1 MKFTKNG
8 VPFLL
13 ILVLVLILA
22 ACGNESSSEAEGSGE
37 DEKSNE
43 MRTFTLPDGQEF
55 EIPSEPERIVA
66 TDYVGYFLAMGITPV
81 GAPDQFVLDN
91 PYFTEDQIA
100 DIEDIGT
107 PPSVEKVTSLDP
119 DLIVV
124 TDQEQYDLLSKI
136 APTVLMPFGTYDS
149 LDEEVKAMGEI
160 AGKEDAAED
169 WIKEF
174 DEKAEAAKKELDGV
188 IGEDETVGIYEVQ
201 TKDFYVFGDNFGRG
215 GQVIYDALD
224 LKAPEKIQKE
234 VIEGDNWKK
243 ISLEVLPEFAADHM
257 FYTEYAA
264 EDNQDALKETKESA
278 LWQNL
283 DAVKNGQLYE
293 MNFDDMYY
301 YDPIAVEGQLDLIVE
316 TLKENN

>member
-1 MKFTKNG
+1 MIKKKKG
-8 VPFLL
+8 LPFIMLL
-13 ILVLVLILA
+13 MLLLILA
-22 ACGNESSSEAEGSGE
+22 ACGNDGANKE
-37 DEKSNE
+37 EKSGNSESEGE
-43 MRTFTLPDGQEF
+43 MKTFTMPDGQEF
-55 EIPSEPERIVA
+55 EIPANPERIVA
-66 TDYVGYFLAMGITPV
+66 TDYVGYFLALDITPV

-91 PYFTEDQIA
+91 PYFTEEQIA

-107 PPSVEKVTSLDP
+107 PPSVEKVTSLNP

-136 APTVLMPFGTYDS
+136 APTVMVPFGSFDS

-160 AGKEDAAED
+160 AGKKEAADE
-169 WIKEF
+169 WIAQF
-174 DEKAEAAKKELDGV
+174 DEKAEAARKELDGI

-215 GQVIYDALD
+215 GQVIYDALG

-243 ISLEVLPEFAADHM
+243 ISLEVLPEYAADHM

-264 EDNQDALKETKESA
+264 EDNQDVLKETKESA

-283 DAVKNGQLYE
+283 DAVKKGHLYE
-293 MNFDDMYY
+293 MKFENMYY
-301 YDPIAVEGQLDLIVE
+301 YDPIAVEGQLDLIVK

>member
-1 MKFTKNG
+1 MKVTNKRIT
-8 VPFLL
+8 L
-13 ILVLVLILA
+13 ILMLMLVLILA
-22 ACGNESSSEAEGSGE
+22 ACGNENGKSESSESSE
-37 DEKSNE
+37 E
-43 MRTFTLPDGQEF
+43 MKTFTLPDGQEF
-55 EIPSEPERIVA
+55 DIPKNPERIVA
-66 TDYVGYFLAMGITPV
+66 TDYVGYFLALGITPV

-91 PYFTEDQIA
+91 PYFTEEQIA
-100 DIEDIGT
+100 DIDDIGT

-149 LDEEVKAMGEI
+149 LDEEVTAMGEI
-160 AGKEDAAED
+160 AGKEEAADD
-169 WIKEF
+169 WINQF
-174 DEKAEAAKKELDGV
+174 DEKAAAAREELDGV

-215 GQVIYDALD
+215 GQVIYDALE
-224 LKAPEKIQKE
+224 LKAPEKIQKD

-243 ISLEVLPEFAADHM
+243 ISLEVLPEYAADHM

-264 EDNQDALKETKESA
+264 EDNQDVLKETKESA

-283 DAVKNGQLYE
+283 DAVKNGHLYE
-293 MNFDDMYY
+293 MKFENMYY
-301 YDPIAVEGQLDLIVE
+301 YDPIAVEGQLDLIVN
-316 TLKENN
+316 TLKENNK

>member
-1 MKFTKNG
+1 MKVTNKRIT
-8 VPFLL
+8 L
-13 ILVLVLILA
+13 ILMLMLVLILA
-22 ACGNESSSEAEGSGE
+22 ACGNENKKGESSEGE
-37 DEKSNE
+37 NSEE
-43 MRTFTLPDGQEF
+43 MKTFTLPDGQEF
-55 EIPSEPERIVA
+55 DIPKNPERIVA
-66 TDYVGYFLAMGITPV
+66 TDYVGYFLALGITPV

-91 PYFTEDQIA
+91 PYFTEEQIA

-149 LDEEVKAMGEI
+149 LDEEVTAMGEI
-160 AGKEDAAED
+160 AGKEQEAKN
-169 WIKEF
+169 WIKQF
-174 DEKAEAAKKELDGV
+174 DEKAEAAREELDG
-188 IGEDETVGIYEVQ
+188 IIAEDETVGIYEVQ

-215 GQVIYDALD
+215 GQVIYDALE
-224 LKAPEKIQKE
+224 LQAPEKIQKD

-243 ISLEVLPEFAADHM
+243 ISLEVLPEYAADHM

-264 EDNQDALKETKESA
+264 EDNQDVLKETKESA

-283 DAVKNGQLYE
+283 DAVKNGHLYE
-293 MNFDDMYY
+293 MNFEDMYY
-301 YDPIAVEGQLDLIVE
+301 YDPIAVEGQLDLIVN
-316 TLKENN
+316 TLKENNK